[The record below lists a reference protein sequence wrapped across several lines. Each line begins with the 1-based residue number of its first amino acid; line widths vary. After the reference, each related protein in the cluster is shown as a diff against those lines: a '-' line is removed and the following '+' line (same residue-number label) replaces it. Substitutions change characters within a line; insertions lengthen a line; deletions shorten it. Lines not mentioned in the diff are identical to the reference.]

1 MSVRIA
7 ICDYGVGNL
16 RSVERALLHAGAD
29 VVLTGDAEQMR
40 ACAGV
45 VLPGVGA
52 FGAAV
57 DALER
62 TGLGDVVVDLAHAG
76 VPLLGVCLGHQVFF
90 DESDENGGRRGLG
103 LLPGR
108 GVRLGSERGKI
119 PHMGWNALH
128 LTRDSPLFEG
138 IAPGSYVYFV
148 HSYAALS
155 AGDAVVATT
164 DYGGEIIAGCVRD
177 NVWSTQFH
185 PEKSGTTGL
194 RIYANFVKCCTES
207 RTATRAGVI
216 TDYPRA
222 DARRRGSTPTPSAA
236 AGVRSDDSV
245 PPSSA

>member
-1 MSVRIA
+1 VSVRVA

-29 VVLTGDAEQMR
+29 VLLTGDAEQMR

-62 TGLGDVVVDLAHAG
+62 TGLGEVVVELAHAG

-108 GVRLGSERGKI
+108 IVRLERERGKV
-119 PHMGWNALH
+119 PHMGWNTLQF
-128 LTRDSPLFEG
+128 TRESPLFRG

-148 HSYAALS
+148 HSYAAMS
-155 AGDAVVATT
+155 AGDSVVATT
-164 DYGGEIIAGCVRD
+164 DYGGEMVAGCVRD

-185 PEKSGTTGL
+185 PEKSGATGL
-194 RIYANFVKCCTES
+194 RIYANFVKRCTES
-207 RTATRAGVI
+207 RMATRADV
-216 TDYPRA
+216 T
-222 DARRRGSTPTPSAA
+222 TSA
-236 AGVRSDDSV
+236 
-245 PPSSA
+245 